1 MDVGEGRK
9 AACWG
14 YSDRPDRPQLG
25 SVLDAYGERPA
36 IDVEAVVRAD
46 AELGAVAPAAGAP
59 HGQED
64 PR

>member
-1 MDVGEGRK
+1 MDVGAGRK

-25 SVLDAYGERPA
+25 SVLDAYGQRPA
-36 IDVEAVVRAD
+36 IDVEVVVRAD
-46 AELGAVAPAAGAP
+46 ADLAAAADAATP
-59 HGQED
+59 GQED